1 MTTDY
6 FARNFGLPTM
16 LTNWQ
21 PEPVRNGELTMQE
34 YVLQGMVAVDINKL
48 DLMKGCEQAPEFM
61 KEEDLK
67 PDGFP
72 ITD

>member
-1 MTTDY
+1 
-6 FARNFGLPTM
+6 M

-34 YVLQGMVAVDINKL
+34 YILQSMVAVDINKL
-48 DLMKGCEQAPEFM
+48 DLMKGCEQATKFM

>member
-1 MTTDY
+1 
-6 FARNFGLPTM
+6 M

-34 YVLQGMVAVDINKL
+34 YILQGMVAVDINKL
-48 DLMKGCEQAPEFM
+48 DLMKGCEQAPKLI

>member
-1 MTTDY
+1 MIPDY
-6 FARNFGLPTM
+6 FARKFGMPTM

-21 PEPVRNGELTMQE
+21 PAPVRNGELTMQE
-34 YVLQGMVAVDINKL
+34 YILQGMVAVDINKL